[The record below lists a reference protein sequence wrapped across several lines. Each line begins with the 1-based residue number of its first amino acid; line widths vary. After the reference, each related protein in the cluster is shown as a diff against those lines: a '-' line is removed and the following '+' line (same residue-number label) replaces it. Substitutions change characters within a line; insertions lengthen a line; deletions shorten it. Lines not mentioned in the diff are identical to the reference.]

1 MRDEVGIPMMYRNPV
16 SSDQNGIIPSMGNP
30 GTGGTVKGVVDQIV
44 VSIRSYPGSEDFS
57 KILALYDIELG
68 RIVM

>member
-1 MRDEVGIPMMYRNPV
+1 VTKTVLYRVWGIRV
-16 SSDQNGIIPSMGNP
+16 
-30 GTGGTVKGVVDQIV
+30 TGGTVKGVVDQIV
-44 VSIRSYPGSEDFS
+44 VSIRSYPGSGTFP